1 MTEPEQHIQKVLVR
15 YMSDALNE
23 VGGALIP
30 DVFRRPAIELRV
42 RTRGTIDQSTV
53 TMPGIELAGGPDM
66 EPLAR
71 NVGKLILKI
80 MRTDEILWVAVN
92 ARQDFGGWTVD
103 CVPLVAYVKLTT
115 PTDGQTLRANG
126 IDPETGQEVRP

>member
-80 MRTDEILWVAVN
+80 MSTDEVLWVAVN
-92 ARQDFGGWTVD
+92 ARSDFGGWNIE
-103 CVPLVAYVKLTT
+103 CVPLVEHMKLST
-115 PTDGQTLRANG
+115 PTDEQVLKASG
-126 IDPETGQEVRP
+126 IDPETGKPR

>member
-1 MTEPEQHIQKVLVR
+1 MRNVLVR

-30 DVFRRPAIELRV
+30 DVFRRPTIPLRV
-42 RTRGTIDQSTV
+42 RTRGSLDRSEI
-53 TMPGIELAGGPDM
+53 TMPGIELAGGSDM

-80 MRTDEILWVAVN
+80 MRTDEVLWVAVN
-92 ARQDFGGWTVD
+92 AHADFGGWNID
-103 CVPLVAYVKLTT
+103 CVPLIEHMKLSS
-115 PTDGQTLRANG
+115 PTDAQTLKANG
-126 IDPETGQEVRP
+126 IDPETGQPR

>member
-1 MTEPEQHIQKVLVR
+1 MTAPEQHLRNVLVR

-30 DVFRRPAIELRV
+30 DVFRRPAIPLRV
-42 RTRGTIDQSTV
+42 RTRGSLDRSEI

-80 MRTDEILWVAVN
+80 MRTDEVLWVAVN
-92 ARQDFGGWTVD
+92 AQQDFGGWSID
-103 CVPLVAYVKLTT
+103 CVPLVDHMRLST
-115 PTDGQTLRANG
+115 PTDEQTLNANG
-126 IDPETGQEVRP
+126 INPETGKPR